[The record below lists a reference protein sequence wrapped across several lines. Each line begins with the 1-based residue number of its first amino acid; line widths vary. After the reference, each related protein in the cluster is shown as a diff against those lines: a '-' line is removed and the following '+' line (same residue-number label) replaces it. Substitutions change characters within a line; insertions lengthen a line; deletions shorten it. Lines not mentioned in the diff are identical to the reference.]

1 MIYHVFGQLGTEQ
14 APNTVRVRS
23 IPAHLCNISVGKN
36 FSDQNCV
43 RNRINSLIL
52 RMMCYVFGQLGT
64 E

>member
-1 MIYHVFGQLGTEQ
+1 MIYHVFGQLGTEY

-23 IPAHLCNISVGKN
+23 IPAHPCNASVGKN

-43 RNRINSLIL
+43 RTRVNSLIL
-52 RMMCYVFGQLGT
+52 RMVCYVFGQLGI

>member
-43 RNRINSLIL
+43 RTRVNSLIL
-52 RMMCYVFGQLGT
+52 QKICYVFGQL
-64 E
+64 